1 MFQHIIRD
9 ILVSRD
15 TNDLICNVDV
25 VDIGLCDNDGNLIN
39 IYVLFTIIINGSA
52 FKSKQT
58 CKHNYVIYTM
68 QINNNNKL
76 Q

>member
-1 MFQHIIRD
+1 MHNIVLHIFIYNW
-9 ILVSRD
+9 LHVLY
-15 TNDLICNVDV
+15 DLRY
-25 VDIGLCDNDGNLIN
+25 

-52 FKSKQT
+52 FKSIQT